1 MSSRPSSF
9 ASRIEA
15 FPSPPVSTLVPPALS
30 GLFKKVLALD
40 QIFDHYQH
48 ILTATPEVS
57 AKDFFDQALSQLKIQ
72 YQATSAQS
80 VVLPSGPLVIVA
92 NHPFGVIEGMILC
105 SQVFEQRPDAKL
117 MANSLLSTF
126 APIRSHCIF
135 VDPFGSTDSPRHN
148 LAPLRQ
154 AIQWVR
160 DGGAL
165 IVFPAGEVSHLTL
178 DQRSVLD
185 PPWSPTIARLV
196 RKSEAGVVP
205 VFFEGRNSGL
215 FQVAGLAHPR
225 LRTLLLPRECLNKQ
239 KSEVSFTIG
248 KPIGFDHLTR
258 FETDS
263 QLIEYLRFRTYHLK
277 HQLRPASI
285 TGLSQ
290 WSLFQHQP
298 RPVSNQCFAPDQLA
312 LEVDQLDTSQKLA
325 ESGEL
330 AVYVAPFAQ
339 IPRVMQEI
347 GRLRELTFRLTGEGT
362 GLALDLDWFDQHY
375 THLFIWNQRTSEVV
389 GAYRLARV
397 DQILESKGVKG
408 LYTSTLFRFSKTLF
422 QHFPQALE
430 LGRSFVR
437 PEYQKSFSP
446 LLLLWKGIGAF
457 VCQNP
462 QYKYLLGAVSM
473 SQDYTEIS
481 RQMLV
486 HYLTRHESLP
496 EIFPLIQPRHPFRPI
511 TSNSNFAVW
520 AESIG
525 SSLDVVSDF
534 ISQLEPDHKGVPV
547 LVRQYLKLGGKL
559 LGFNVDPGF
568 HQALDGLI
576 LVDLTQ
582 TPRRNLERY
591 LGKQETQAF
600 LQYHSAKNDN
610 VVE

>member
-9 ASRIEA
+9 VSQTENLSLR
-15 FPSPPVSTLVPPALS
+15 PVPHFIPRALS
-30 GLFKKVLALD
+30 GWFKKMLALD

-48 ILTATPEVS
+48 ILTTNPEVS
-57 AKDFFDQALSQLKIQ
+57 AKEFFDQALSHFKIQ
-72 YQATSAQS
+72 YQATSAEP
-80 VVLPSGPLVIVA
+80 VVFPSGPLVIVA

-105 SQVFEQRPDAKL
+105 SQVFKQRPDARL

-126 APIRSHCIF
+126 TPIRSHCIF
-135 VDPFGSTDSPRHN
+135 VDPFGTVDSPRHN

-178 DQRSVLD
+178 DQRAVSD
-185 PPWSPTIARLV
+185 PPWSPTIARLI
-196 RKSEAGVVP
+196 RKSEAAVVP
-205 VFFEGRNSGL
+205 VFFEGRNSDL
-215 FQVAGLAHPR
+215 FQVAGLTHPR
-225 LRTLLLPRECLNKQ
+225 LRTLLLPRECLKKQ
-239 KSEVSFTIG
+239 KTEVSFTVG
-248 KPIGFDHLTR
+248 TSIGFDHLTR

-277 HQLRPASI
+277 HQNQPASVI
-285 TGLSQ
+285 RLNQRS
-290 WSLFQHQP
+290 WFQRQP
-298 RPVSNQCFAPDQLA
+298 RPVSSQCFTRDQLA
-312 LEVDQLDTSQKLA
+312 LEISRLDASQKLA

-330 AVYVAPFAQ
+330 AVYAASFAQ
-339 IPRVMQEI
+339 IPSVMQEI

-362 GLALDLDWFDQHY
+362 GLALDLDQFDRHY
-375 THLFIWNQRTSEVV
+375 THLFIWNQTASEVV

-397 DQILESKGVKG
+397 DQILESNGMKG

-457 VCQNP
+457 VCQHP
-462 QYKYLLGAVSM
+462 QYKHLLGAVSM
-473 SQDYTEIS
+473 SRAYSDVS

-486 HYLTRHESLP
+486 RYLTHHESLP
-496 EIFPLIQPRHPFRPI
+496 GLFPLVQPRHPFQPGDLPA
-511 TSNSNFAVW
+511 SFPAW
-520 AESIG
+520 AQSFG
-525 SSLDVVSDF
+525 SSLEHVSDF
-534 ISQLEPDHKGVPV
+534 INQIEPDHKGVPV
-547 LVRQYLKLGGKL
+547 LIRQYLKLGGKL

-568 HQALDGLI
+568 HQVLDGLI
-576 LVDLTQ
+576 LIDLTQ

-600 LQYHSAKNDN
+600 LQYHGAKNDTVTN
-610 VVE
+610 